1 MAVYANRIKKLSEVE
16 MTNKKV
22 FIRSD
27 LNVPLNEKGVVLDT
41 TRIESSLKTIRY
53 VLQQKAA
60 VFLTSHLGRPIEG
73 KYDENFSLSPVVSVM
88 ERLLKKKFR

>member
-27 LNVPLNEKGVVLDT
+27 LNVPLNENGVVLDT

-53 VLQQKAA
+53 VLQQRAA

>member
-53 VLQQKAA
+53 VLQQRAA